1 MKNYKERNIKKHKNI
16 MYVQSR
22 NQKIFS
28 RNIFPNTPENP
39 NAKQKKIL
47 GFDAWDTSD
56 SNVME

>member
-1 MKNYKERNIKKHKNI
+1 

-47 GFDAWDTSD
+47 VLMHGIHLT
-56 SNVME
+56 VMLWNNCLESIQS